1 MSPHA
6 AAVIPMP
13 EAPQHAP
20 APLTIN
26 DGRVGVNDITVRN
39 LVKTFDGQPVYDGLN
54 LTIPHG
60 SVMSVFGP
68 NGCGKSTLINMMAGL
83 LPHDSGDILFG
94 GKQLKD
100 TKISYVFQ
108 DYRGALMPW
117 MSAATNI
124 MYPLIRK
131 GMPKAK
137 ARERLDELIATFDV
151 RFDLKAY
158 PYRLSGG
165 QQQLVSIM
173 RSFAPRPEVMFL
185 DEPFSALD
193 FEATLS
199 IREKLQK
206 VQKAEGITMVIV
218 SHDIEDAVYLADYIL
233 LLTRR
238 PTRIAGILH
247 FDMAKPRGPDAVT
260 DPAFVAMQA
269 RALALFRAALAT
281 KPAV

>member
-1 MSPHA
+1 MSVSMRTA
-6 AAVIPMP
+6 TI
-13 EAPQHAP
+13 AP
-20 APLTIN
+20 AFEPGMVAAPLSIN
-26 DGRVGVNDITVRN
+26 DGKVASLDITVRK
-39 LVKTFDGQPVYDGLN
+39 LVKTFDGQPVYEGLD

-83 LPHDSGDILFG
+83 LPFDSGDILFG
-94 GKQLKD
+94 GKPLRD

-117 MSAATNI
+117 MSAAKNI

-131 GMPKAK
+131 GVPKAK

-199 IREKLQK
+199 IREKLQR
-206 VQKAEGITMVIV
+206 VQQAEGITMIIV

-238 PTRIAGILH
+238 PTQIAGILH
-247 FDMAKPRGPDAVT
+247 FDMARPRGPDAVS

-269 RALALFRAALAT
+269 KALAIFRAALAS
-281 KPAV
+281 KPV

>member
-1 MSPHA
+1 MSLNA
-6 AAVIPMP
+6 ATVLAMP
-13 EAPQHAP
+13 AMAEAP

-26 DGRVGVNDITVRN
+26 GGRVGANDITVRG
-39 LVKTFDGQPVYDGLN
+39 LVKIFDGQPVYNGLD

-60 SVMSVFGP
+60 AVMSIFGP

-83 LPHDSGDILFG
+83 LPHDSGTILFG

-100 TKISYVFQ
+100 TKIAYVFQ

-117 MSAATNI
+117 MSAAKNI
-124 MYPLIRK
+124 MYPLVRK
-131 GMPKAK
+131 GVPKAK
-137 ARERLDELIATFDV
+137 ARERLEELIATFDV

-173 RSFAPRPEVMFL
+173 RSFASRPEVMFL

-206 VQKAEGITMVIV
+206 VQRQEGMTMVIV

-238 PTRIAGILH
+238 PTLIAGILH
-247 FDMAKPRGPDAVT
+247 FDMAKPRGPDAIS

-269 RALALFRAALAT
+269 RALSLFRAALAT
-281 KPAV
+281 KPV

>member
-1 MSPHA
+1 MNAQA
-6 AAVIPMP
+6 ALLAVP
-13 EAPQHAP
+13 EPVA
-20 APLTIN
+20 LSIN
-26 DGRVGVNDITVRN
+26 DGRIGARDITVRN
-39 LVKTFDGQPVYDGLN
+39 LVKTFDGQPVYDGLD

-83 LPHDSGDILFG
+83 LPHDGGDILFG
-94 GKQLKD
+94 GKRLKD
-100 TKISYVFQ
+100 TKIAYVFQ

-117 MSAATNI
+117 MSAAKNI

-131 GMPKAK
+131 GVPRAK
-137 ARERLDELIATFDV
+137 ARERLEELIATFDV

-206 VQKAEGITMVIV
+206 VQQAEGITMVIV

-247 FDMAKPRGPDAVT
+247 FDMAKPRGPDAIS

-269 RALALFRAALAT
+269 RALSIFRAALAT
-281 KPAV
+281 KPA

>member
-1 MSPHA
+1 MSAHA

-13 EAPQHAP
+13 EAPQQAP

-26 DGRVGVNDITVRN
+26 DGQVGVNDITVRN

-124 MYPLIRK
+124 IYPLIRK
-131 GMPKAK
+131 GMPTAK

-206 VQKAEGITMVIV
+206 VQQAEGITMVIV